1 MIRGNKGEWS
11 EMYVF
16 LKLLAEGKIHAAD
29 EELKKLKDI
38 YFPIIKIIREENKG
52 EINEYHVGEEIKIY
66 LNGKEVDSLP
76 SELFEKEANDLISS
90 INKIDGKK
98 AAFSVKKAEKFMEKI
113 NCYKLKAPSQEK
125 ADITIK
131 IIDINTGF
139 SPTVGFS
146 IKSDLGQAPTLLNAG
161 KTTNFTYNIIGL
173 QEKNIEI
180 INSMLN
186 SKNSKDIKGRAL
198 KIENCG
204 GVLEFNSMDNET
216 FKDNLILI
224 DSCMDKIIAQ
234 TLLYYYRDGLIECKD
249 LVKKLEEENPLNYGN
264 INAYSYKFK
273 KFLTSVALGMK
284 PATKWDGMDEA
295 NGGYIIV
302 TKKGNVLAYHIYNR
316 NYFEEYLLNNTKY
329 ETASTSRHGFGDVY
343 IQDEKVFIKFNL
355 QIRFI

>member
-1 MIRGNKGEWS
+1 MITGNKGEWS
-11 EMYVF
+11 EIYVL
-16 LKLLAEGKIHAAD
+16 LKLLADGRIYAAD
-29 EELKKLKDI
+29 EELNKLKNI

-52 EINEYHVGEEIKIY
+52 ETNEYHVGEEVQIY
-66 LNGKEVDSLP
+66 LNGAEISSLP
-76 SELFEKEANDLISS
+76 AEIFEQEASELIDS
-90 INKIDGKK
+90 INKVGGKR
-98 AAFSVKKAEKFMEKI
+98 ATFSVERTEKFMEEI

-125 ADITIK
+125 ADITMK

-161 KTTNFTYNIIGL
+161 KTTNFTYDIIGL
-173 QEKNIEI
+173 EEENIEG

-186 SKNSKDIKGRAL
+186 SRGGKDIKGRAAE
-198 KIENCG
+198 IENCG
-204 GVLEFNSMDNET
+204 GSLEFNSMDNET
-216 FKDNLILI
+216 FKDNLVLI
-224 DSCMDKIIAQ
+224 DSFMDRIIAE

-249 LVKKLEEENPLNYGN
+249 MVKRLEEENPLNYGN

-295 NGGYIIV
+295 NGGYIIA
-302 TKKGNVLAYHIYNR
+302 TKEGNVLAYHIYNR

-329 ETASTSRHGFGDVY
+329 ETASTSRHGFGDIY
-343 IQDEKVFIKFNL
+343 IEDGEMFMKFNL
-355 QIRFI
+355 QVRFI